1 MQLGKTNGKYRDRL
15 FKFIFGNPDNRE
27 WTLELYNAVNG
38 SDYKN
43 ADEISYNTID
53 DAIYM
58 NMRNDVSFIIENT
71 MSLYEHQSTYC
82 PNMPLRF
89 LMYLSKLYEGYVQM
103 ENLYLYGRVLK
114 KIPRPKCICFYNG
127 LDKQQ
132 DITILRLSDMY
143 FENVKKCDDEISGK
157 VELEVVMVNVNY
169 GHNKE
174 LLEKCKPL
182 YEYSFF
188 VDRIRFHA
196 DDIKKERGEYIL
208 EEAIDR
214 AIEDLPKD
222 FKILEFILANRME
235 VKDMCLF
242 EYDQEKAMQS
252 ERKEGKEEGIEE
264 GRKEGRKEGIEEGI
278 KIILGMVKDG
288 LISIKDASERLK
300 ISEDEVRERLKI
312 LFGKE

>member
-1 MQLGKTNGKYRDRL
+1 MVMQLGKTNGKYRDRL

-38 SDYKN
+38 SNYDN
-43 ADEISYNTID
+43 PNDIRYNTID

-58 NMRNDVSFIIENT
+58 NMKNDVSFIIENT
-71 MSLYEHQSTYC
+71 MSLYEQQSTYC

-89 LMYLSKLYEGYVQM
+89 LMYLAKLYEKYVKV
-103 ENLYLYGRVLK
+103 EDLYLYGKTLK
-114 KIPRPKCICFYNG
+114 RIPKPKCICFYNG
-127 LDKQQ
+127 EDKKE
-132 DITILRLSDMY
+132 DRCILRLSDMY
-143 FENVKKCDDEISGK
+143 FENTKIKDKVEGI
-157 VELEVVMVNVNY
+157 VELEVIMINVNF
-169 GHNKE
+169 GHNKK
-174 LLEKCKPL
+174 LLEQCKPL

-196 DDIKKERGEYIL
+196 DRLKEERGDYVL

-242 EYDQEKAMQS
+242 EYDEKKAMEA
-252 ERKEGKEEGIEE
+252 EREEGRAEGRAETILKLVEDNIITKEEGAKQLGISLEDIE
-264 GRKEGRKEGIEEGI
+264 KK
-278 KIILGMVKDG
+278 L
-288 LISIKDASERLK
+288 
-300 ISEDEVRERLKI
+300 RE
-312 LFGKE
+312 LFGNR